1 MTSQFDFS
9 EHVADPV
16 LAAASSGNPFGL
28 LALGRFFWGTAR
40 TQGILL
46 GPSLALSPLLFLLG
60 ILLGPVARPALA
72 AVSSGNPFGP
82 RR

>member
-28 LALGRFFWGTAR
+28 LAFGRFFWGTVR
-40 TQGILL
+40 TQ
-46 GPSLALSPLLFLLG
+46 G
-60 ILLGPVARPALA
+60 ILLGPVARPVPV
-72 AVSSGNPFGP
+72 AVSSGIFGP
-82 RR
+82 RIFRRSEDRGL